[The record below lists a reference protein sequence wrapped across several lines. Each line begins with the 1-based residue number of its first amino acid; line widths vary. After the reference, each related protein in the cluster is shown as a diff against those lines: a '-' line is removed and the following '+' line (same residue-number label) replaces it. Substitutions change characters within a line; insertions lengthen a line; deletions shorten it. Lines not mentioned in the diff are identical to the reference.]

1 MAQKLDLSNI
11 SLDDLVDIH
20 NQVLQQVAAITRTH
34 IGGGL
39 ASEPHDSHS
48 SNHSNN
54 KIVARPTLQDQL
66 AQTTGRG

>member
-1 MAQKLDLSNI
+1 MPQKLNLSNI

-20 NQVLQQVAAITRTH
+20 NQVLQQVAAVTKAN

-54 KIVARPTLQDQL
+54 KIVDRPTLQDQL
-66 AQTTGRG
+66 AQTAGRG